1 MKLIEL
7 GEHARL
13 RDYGPGAGG
22 SVREAARKRVT
33 MSANLAAV
41 LCTVMTA
48 GMVFL
53 GVPIVAAAP
62 PPPQD
67 PDPAALQLAARAAIA
82 RGVTYLK
89 DRAAADPDGWI
100 APPYRT
106 RVAIGTTNVTVR
118 YRERKTPKYEY
129 ETYATYERRPGAS
142 SVDTAVV
149 PVQRQRI
156 KRVIDLEGGPVELA
170 EDPKG
175 SIQKTVTRSVYGPG
189 GPDYWRLG
197 MLGQNAMAL
206 YALRVAGV
214 PADDTVAQG
223 TAEKLRTFVQS
234 YGMPDATC
242 ELAWFAAGFARM
254 PGKDAE
260 ELTQQLASKLLDGQI
275 TEGAAR
281 GLWGPVCINLP
292 LLASLCLREPALVE
306 SLQKARE
313 AEKGLPEHKRPGPR
327 VAKMEAELDALQA
340 DIRRVSMLASQYD
353 RIDKEEIPLGKDDA
367 RISVWGVP
375 DYIFNQTSADIE
387 CTALV
392 LFALREVARAG
403 RMPDQTWRPEAGRK
417 SGMSGRPQAAR
428 VVNQAPVPPESAE
441 PVLARA
447 ANAIAQLQK
456 PDGKWTES
464 NMHQPVKAFDGLGK
478 QVAGVPVK
486 AGSFKPLPSVQTP
499 YSSLCGYSALADIA
513 DIVGYAKVQARF
525 QPKFAAGAV
534 QAAASAESL
543 PDCRPEAT
551 VGGFTPPF
559 DAYFFAGNALID
571 PGTSRLASSNAVL
584 RMVADV
590 VSRLGRDG
598 AWGAVDGTKR
608 SSLIF
613 ASTRARMAT
622 LDVMDRKKGAI
633 VMDRSVAHIR
643 ANWGAAPH
651 RTVYADVLATSYAL
665 AFLAN
670 HARPPLTVCRVGEGA
685 LPATTLEPALRAL
698 EKQVGVPWL
707 YRELTWPPSPSDLE
721 MAPLLFV
728 SGTGAFSADD
738 AARSALAGFFKR
750 GGFAILQA
758 PATAEGETFLQSAGS
773 FLAACGQAEPLGDV
787 SSDARVL
794 GDLAG
799 KLGGPLQGALRKD
812 GSLVAAL
819 IPLAVA
825 GPAAKNSFSPAA
837 TAKLTQAL
845 IERNL
850 DPAMLAPDYAW
861 NLGGLG
867 DATNVYASAMATL
880 RSPKAGK
887 KAPAAEPAVTNP
899 PPPVAAAQNQEE
911 PAEAQAPALLP
922 RAVAPDENF

>member
-1 MKLIEL
+1 MRKHE
-7 GEHARL
+7 
-13 RDYGPGAGG
+13 DQ
-22 SVREAARKRVT
+22 REVTAAFF
-33 MSANLAAV
+33 
-41 LCTVMTA
+41 
-48 GMVFL
+48 G
-53 GVPIVAAAP
+53 VAASRRNATAALVLVGAMISSAASI
-62 PPPQD
+62 PPPQR
-67 PDPAALQLAARAAIA
+67 DPAPAAVQLAARAAIA

-106 RVAIGTTNVTVR
+106 RVAIGTTNVTLR
-118 YRERKTPKYEY
+118 YREQKTPKYEY

-156 KRVIDLEGGPVELA
+156 KRVIDLEGGPVTLV

-175 SIQKTVTRSVYGPG
+175 PIQKTVTRSVFGPG
-189 GPDYWRLG
+189 GYDYWRFG
-197 MLGQNAMAL
+197 QLGQNALAL

-214 PADDTVAQG
+214 AADDAVVQD

-234 YGMPDATC
+234 YGMPDATY

-281 GLWGPVCINLP
+281 GLWGPVCINIP

-428 VVNQAPVPPESAE
+428 VVNQAPVPPES
-441 PVLARA
+441 VMVRA

-456 PDGKWTES
+456 PDGNWTES
-464 NMHQPVKAFDGLGK
+464 NMHQPVKAFDGLGR

-486 AGSFKPLPSVQTP
+486 AGSFKPLPSAQTP
-499 YSSLCGYSALADIA
+499 FSSLCGYSALADIA
-513 DIVGYAKVQARF
+513 DIVGYAKLQALF

-534 QAAASAESL
+534 QAGASARTI
-543 PDCRPEAT
+543 PDCRPEAKI
-551 VGGFTPPF
+551 GGFTPPF
-559 DAYFFAGNALID
+559 DAYFFAGSALVD

-590 VSRLGRDG
+590 VSRLGKDG
-598 AWGAVDGTKR
+598 AWWAVDGTER

-622 LDVMDRKKGAI
+622 LDVMDRKKGEI

-643 ANWGAAPH
+643 ANWGSAPH
-651 RTVYADVLATSYAL
+651 RTVQSDVLATSYAL

-670 HARPPLTVCRVGEGA
+670 HVRPPLTVCRVGEGA
-685 LPATTLEPALRAL
+685 LPASTLEPALRAL

-707 YRELTWPPSPSDLE
+707 YRELIWPPSPLDLDIT
-721 MAPLLFV
+721 PLLFL
-728 SGTGAFSADD
+728 SGTSTISVDD
-738 AARSALAGFFKR
+738 STRSTLAGFFKR

-758 PATAEGETFLQSAGS
+758 PATAEGEAFLRSAGS
-773 FLAACGQAEPLGDV
+773 VLATCGEGGAPADL
-787 SSDARVL
+787 SSNARVL
-794 GDLAG
+794 GDIAG
-799 KLGGPLQGALRKD
+799 KLGCPLRGSLRPD
-812 GSLVAAL
+812 GSPVTFL
-819 IPLAVA
+819 IPVA
-825 GPAAKNSFSPAA
+825 GAGAASTGAFSPAGA
-837 TAKLTQAL
+837 ARLTQVL
-845 IERNL
+845 IERHV

-867 DATNVYASAMATL
+867 DATNVYASAMAML
-880 RSPKAGK
+880 RSPTESKNVPGSSNSVSAFRLGPAG
-887 KAPAAEPAVTNP
+887 AGP
-899 PPPVAAAQNQEE
+899 P
-911 PAEAQAPALLP
+911 
-922 RAVAPDENF
+922 

>member
-1 MKLIEL
+1 MRKHE
-7 GEHARL
+7 
-13 RDYGPGAGG
+13 DQ
-22 SVREAARKRVT
+22 REVTAAFF
-33 MSANLAAV
+33 
-41 LCTVMTA
+41 
-48 GMVFL
+48 G
-53 GVPIVAAAP
+53 VAASRRNATAALVLVGAMISSAASI
-62 PPPQD
+62 PPPQR
-67 PDPAALQLAARAAIA
+67 DPAPAAVQLAARAAIA

-106 RVAIGTTNVTVR
+106 RVAIGTTNVTLR
-118 YRERKTPKYEY
+118 YREQKTPKYEY

-156 KRVIDLEGGPVELA
+156 KRVIDLEGGPVTLV

-175 SIQKTVTRSVYGPG
+175 PIQKTVTRSVFGPG
-189 GPDYWRLG
+189 GYDYWRFG
-197 MLGQNAMAL
+197 QLGQNALAL

-214 PADDTVAQG
+214 AADDAVVQD

-234 YGMPDATC
+234 YGMPDATY

-281 GLWGPVCINLP
+281 GLWGPVCINIP

-428 VVNQAPVPPESAE
+428 VVNQAPVPPES
-441 PVLARA
+441 VMVRA

-456 PDGKWTES
+456 PDGNWTES
-464 NMHQPVKAFDGLGK
+464 NMHQPVKAFDGLGR

-486 AGSFKPLPSVQTP
+486 AGSFKPLPSAQTP
-499 YSSLCGYSALADIA
+499 FSSLCGYSALADIA
-513 DIVGYAKVQARF
+513 DIVGYAKLQALF

-534 QAAASAESL
+534 QAGASARTI
-543 PDCRPEAT
+543 PDCRPEAKI
-551 VGGFTPPF
+551 GGFTPPF
-559 DAYFFAGNALID
+559 DAYFFAGSALVD

-590 VSRLGRDG
+590 VSRLGKDG
-598 AWGAVDGTKR
+598 AWWAVDGTER

-622 LDVMDRKKGAI
+622 LDVMDRKKGEI

-643 ANWGAAPH
+643 ANWGSAPH
-651 RTVYADVLATSYAL
+651 RTVQSDVLATSYAL

-670 HARPPLTVCRVGEGA
+670 HVRPPLTVCRVGEGA
-685 LPATTLEPALRAL
+685 LPASTLEPALRAL

-707 YRELTWPPSPSDLE
+707 YRELIWPPSPLDLDIT
-721 MAPLLFV
+721 PLLFL
-728 SGTGAFSADD
+728 SGTSTISVDD
-738 AARSALAGFFKR
+738 STRSTLAGFFKR

-758 PATAEGETFLQSAGS
+758 PATAEGEAFLRSAGS
-773 FLAACGQAEPLGDV
+773 VLATCGEGGAPADL
-787 SSDARVL
+787 SSNARVL
-794 GDLAG
+794 GDIAG
-799 KLGGPLQGALRKD
+799 KLGCPLRGSLRPD
-812 GSLVAAL
+812 GSPVTFL
-819 IPLAVA
+819 IPVA
-825 GPAAKNSFSPAA
+825 GAGAASTGAFSPAGA
-837 TAKLTQAL
+837 ARLTQVL
-845 IERNL
+845 IERHV

-880 RSPKAGK
+880 RSSKAGK
-887 KAPAAEPAVTNP
+887 KAPAAEPAVTN